1 MCRQSSVK
9 VSLSYYPRAPSNTI
23 FTSSSLFPQM
33 RSRSYSRHTLFDA
46 DEEDNVSEVRL
57 RKTKM
62 EMERRVS
69 VMERRVSVMEREGRC
84 DGEGG
89 SLFGIDPSPVFFLDH
104 GYVSNLAEI
113 LHHCNNEAY

>member
-1 MCRQSSVK
+1 
-9 VSLSYYPRAPSNTI
+9 
-23 FTSSSLFPQM
+23 M

-69 VMERRVSVMEREGRC
+69 VMERRVSVM
-84 DGEGG
+84 
-89 SLFGIDPSPVFFLDH
+89 
-104 GYVSNLAEI
+104 
-113 LHHCNNEAY
+113 